1 MRIRSTLLAL
11 LLAMPRLAS
20 AATLTLGDSLVS
32 RTECA
37 DRASQEVTLAW
48 DFTGASGSTYEIAA
62 SDVSGCPDSSS
73 STSATT
79 AVLVD
84 GITASSTSGSYPGSG
99 DAAIHLSDVLSAAG
113 VASSACTAAADS
125 QAYVCVRLLDAS
137 GNVTATA
144 SARLRLQVT
153 APPPPA
159 SVAVTPGESALHV
172 SWSAGTATDAAPA
185 SSKTYRVL
193 ATAGGV
199 TKQSSETS
207 DTSIRFAGLEIGT
220 TYDVQVVSYSE
231 AGNASEPSELVA
243 GTPVNVT
250 DYWEA
255 YKQAGGTES
264 GGCSHGP
271 GGVAALASVLWTAVV
286 LRRRARRGRV
296 SSRAGLLVWGG
307 LLALALAQPARAQ
320 ELPGGWG
327 AEELP
332 ANRGAGELTGSW
344 GSVELRLSGYRPRL
358 DAEFHGS
365 ASPYA
370 NAFGDG
376 RAYLGSVHIGK
387 EVWRGFGILEVGAG
401 AGFGQLHGHGLL
413 EDGSRSAD
421 TTLLRVLPLSLTL
434 TYRLDDVASR
444 WGIPLVPYARVALQR
459 YLWWVKNGAGG
470 TSSWSGVA
478 GSGATDGYA
487 LTAGVALPLGALD
500 PTLSRDL
507 HQNAGLHDV
516 FLFADATKSV
526 IDDFGSRT
534 SWDLSD
540 ATQLRWSAGL
550 LFTF

>member
-1 MRIRSTLLAL
+1 MRTRSTLLSL
-11 LLAMPRLAS
+11 LLAAPGLAS
-20 AATLTLGDSLVS
+20 AATLTLGDSLIS
-32 RTECA
+32 RAECT
-37 DRASQEVTLAW
+37 DRASQEVTLSW
-48 DFTGASGSTYEIAA
+48 DFSGSSGSTYEIAA
-62 SDVSGCPDSSS
+62 SNVSSCPDSSS
-73 STSATT
+73 DTSATT
-79 AVLVD
+79 AVIVT

-99 DAAIHLSDVLSAAG
+99 DPAIHLSDVFSAAG
-113 VASSACTAAADS
+113 VTSSACTAADDS
-125 QAYVCVRLLDAS
+125 QAYVCVRLLDSS

-153 APPPPA
+153 APPPPV
-159 SVAVTPGESALHV
+159 SVTVAPGESALHV

-193 ATAGGV
+193 AAAGGV
-199 TKQSSETS
+199 TKQSAETS

-220 TYDVQVVSYSE
+220 TYDVQVVAYSE

-255 YKQAGGTES
+255 YKQAGGTEP

-271 GGVAALASVLWTAVV
+271 GGLAALLAALWTAVV
-286 LRRRARRGRV
+286 VRRRARV
-296 SSRAGLLVWGG
+296 ASRAGLRVWSG

-320 ELPGGWG
+320 VFPGGWD

-332 ANRGAGELTGSW
+332 ASRGADELTGSW

-376 RAYLGSVHIGK
+376 RAYLGSVHVGK
-387 EVWRGFGILEVGAG
+387 EVWRRFGALELGAG
-401 AGFGQLHGHGLL
+401 AGYGQLHGYGLL

-421 TTLLRVLPLSLTL
+421 TTLLRVLPLSLTV

-444 WGIPLVPYARVALQR
+444 WGFPLVPYARVSLQR
-459 YLWWVKNGAGG
+459 YLWWVKNGSGG
-470 TSSWSGVA
+470 TSSWSGHA

-500 PTLSRDL
+500 RTLSREL
-507 HQNAGLHDV
+507 HQNAGLNEV
-516 FLFADATKSV
+516 SLFADATKSV